1 MCGILG
7 SVNVEVGEGDLEA
20 IRHRGPDSRGLIE
33 VEQKQH
39 KVYLGHT
46 RLSIQ
51 DLSESGSQPMWSG
64 CGNYCIIFNGEV
76 YNHKELRATLGDI
89 AFKGH
94 SDTETILYYLIK
106 NGGES
111 CKKFNGIFSYA
122 FLDKKRMKL
131 VLSRDPFGVKP
142 LYYYFSG
149 NKLVFSSELKA
160 IKQLVGSF
168 EVCNASL
175 YSFLKIRYDLSPQTL
190 YKSVKKV
197 RPGHI
202 LEFDLTSD
210 LKVREAFYSFGYTE
224 QVHSSANDL
233 VERYLDLLDKAV
245 QRQLLSDVPVSIL
258 LSGGVD
264 SALLLAMMKKHQ
276 PEVDS
281 FTVGF
286 DAEHEESEIL
296 DARENARILGSNHSE
311 ILIREE
317 DFFANFTDMN
327 RWIEEPVASQSVVPY
342 NFLLKRVHES
352 GFKVALS
359 GQGVDEQWGG
369 YPRYNY
375 QNVFSLLSPFLP
387 EGLRNVSGLFKN
399 DKLRRAIKA
408 ATSRDFA
415 EQYIESFSFFDDR
428 MIERLVNVK
437 FKEEEKSVLKQEI
450 EYRREI
456 LGIKGLTPAEQMM
469 ILDLRTN
476 LADDLLLYTD
486 KIAMRYSVE
495 LRVPYLDLDLVRFV
509 ESIPQLHKVTLKRN
523 KVLHKLLAQK
533 LLPKEIVHRKKKGF
547 YVPRKK
553 WLQSGYAEQ
562 LKGEIVLEKRFSSLF
577 NTNEVARYFD
587 LNRTG
592 EKSYEDQVFSLSNL
606 CFCLKYI

>member
-1 MCGILG
+1 MSGILG
-7 SVNVEVGEGDLEA
+7 SVNVVLVEEHLNA
-20 IRHRGPDSRGLIE
+20 IKHRGPDSKGL
-33 VEQKQH
+33 VDVVQSSH

-51 DLSESGSQPMWSG
+51 DLSESGSQPMWSS
-64 CGNYCIIFNGEV
+64 CGNYCIVFNGEV

-89 AFKGH
+89 VFKGY

-106 NGGES
+106 NGSES
-111 CKKFNGIFSYA
+111 CRKFNGIFSYA

-131 VLSRDPFGVKP
+131 IFSRDPFGVKP

-168 EVCNASL
+168 EVCHASL

-202 LEFDLTSD
+202 LEFDLISD
-210 LKVREAFYSFGYTE
+210 LKVRESFYSFGYTE

-245 QRQLLSDVPVSIL
+245 QRQLPRSPASIL

-264 SALLLAMMKKHQ
+264 SALLLAMMKRHQ
-276 PEVDS
+276 PEVES

-296 DARENARILGSNHSE
+296 DARENARILGSKHSE
-311 ILIREE
+311 VLIREE

-342 NFLLKRVHES
+342 NFLLKKVHES

-359 GQGVDEQWGG
+359 GQGVDQMWGG
-369 YPRYNY
+369 YPRFNY

-387 EGLRNVSGLFKN
+387 EGLRGVSGFFKN

-437 FKEEEKSVLKQEI
+437 FKEEDKSVLKQEI

-456 LGIKGLTPAEQMM
+456 LGIKDLTPAEQMM

-495 LRVPYLDLDLVRFV
+495 LRVPFLDLDLVRFV
-509 ESIPQLHKVTLKRN
+509 ESVPQLHKVNRKQN
-523 KVLHKLLAQK
+523 KILHKHLSEK
-533 LLPKEIVHRKKKGF
+533 FLPKEIVHRKKKGF

-553 WLQSGYAEQ
+553 WLQSSYAEK
-562 LKGEIVLEKRFSSLF
+562 LKGEIVSEKRFSSLF
-577 NTNEVARYFD
+577 NNHEVSRYFD
-587 LNRTG
+587 LNRKG
-592 EKSYEDQVFSLSNL
+592 EKSYEDQIFSLSNL
-606 CFCLKYI
+606 CFCLKHI

>member
-7 SVNVEVGEGDLEA
+7 SVNVAFGEEQLKA
-20 IRHRGPDSRGLIE
+20 ISHRGPDSRGLVE
-33 VEQKQH
+33 VVQGEH

-51 DLSESGSQPMWSG
+51 DLSETGSQPMWSS
-64 CGNYCIIFNGEV
+64 CGNYCIVFNGEV
-76 YNHKELRATLGDI
+76 YNHMELRASLGDV

-94 SDTETILYYLIK
+94 SDTETMLYYLIK
-106 NGGES
+106 NGPES

-142 LYYYFSG
+142 LYYYLSG
-149 NKLVFSSELKA
+149 KKLIFSSELKA

-197 RPGHI
+197 RPGHV
-202 LEFDLTSD
+202 LEFDLSSD

-233 VERYLDLLDKAV
+233 VERYLHLLEKAV

-264 SALLLAMMKKHQ
+264 SALLLAMMKKFQ
-276 PEVDS
+276 PDVHS

-286 DAEHEESEIL
+286 DSEHEESEIL
-296 DARENARILGSNHSE
+296 DARDNARILESKHSE
-311 ILIREE
+311 VLLREE

-342 NFLLKRVHES
+342 NFLLKKVHES

-359 GQGVDEQWGG
+359 GQGVDELWGG

-375 QNVFSLLSPFLP
+375 QNIFSLISPFLP
-387 EGLRNVSGLFKN
+387 EGLRGVSGVFKN

-415 EQYIESFSFFDDR
+415 EQYIESFSFFDDG
-428 MIERLVNVK
+428 MIEALVKVK
-437 FKEEEKSVLKQEI
+437 FTEEEKSVLKEEI
-450 EYRREI
+450 EYRRGILEI
-456 LGIKGLTPAEQMM
+456 KDLTPAEQMM

-509 ESIPQLHKVTLKRN
+509 ESVPQLHKVNRKQN
-523 KVLHKLLAQK
+523 KILHKELSEK

-547 YVPRKK
+547 YVPRTK
-553 WLQSGYAEQ
+553 WLQSSYADQ
-562 LKGEIVLEKRFSSLF
+562 LKDQVNSEKNFSNLF
-577 NTNEVARYFD
+577 NKDEVSRYFD
-587 LNRTG
+587 LNRKG
-592 EKSYEDQVFSLSNL
+592 EKSYEDQIFSLSNL
-606 CFCLKYI
+606 CYCLKNI